1 MRLFFAVLGLAAL
14 LPLGAADAQVGQVLQ
29 CNEETTGGIEFK
41 DGSSSVLPF
50 QGDGFAMEFISEVEM
65 VMTHPKRPGS
75 QTLGKQESFICAK
88 PYKDLQPMLYVCTLG
103 AEMVAYDSMKKT
115 FTWGYLFSENIS
127 TYGAPNSFVAVGR
140 CSAS

>member
-50 QGDGFAMEFISEVEM
+50 QGDGFAMEFISEVE
-65 VMTHPKRPGS
+65 
-75 QTLGKQESFICAK
+75 
-88 PYKDLQPMLYVCTLG
+88 LYVCTLG